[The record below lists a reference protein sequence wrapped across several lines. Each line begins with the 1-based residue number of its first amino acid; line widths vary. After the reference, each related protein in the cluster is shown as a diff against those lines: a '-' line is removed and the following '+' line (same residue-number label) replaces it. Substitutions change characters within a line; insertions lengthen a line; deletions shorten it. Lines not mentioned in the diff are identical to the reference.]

1 MGSARLKG
9 VDAQATLWLFRLMSQ
24 EDAKRFRAQAEE
36 CRHEAEKAISQD
48 AAEAWLRLAGD
59 WIRLAQ

>member
-1 MGSARLKG
+1 
-9 VDAQATLWLFRLMSQ
+9 MSQ

-59 WIRLAQ
+59 WIRLAHQAESRRGRFDKDPEQS